1 MFCLQIVT
9 QCAVL
14 SFSSVCSNIFFSVR
28 SALISLSKTTHLTI
42 LSTFYPP
49 QYYHYSIHRNA
60 ILIYFSSSKL
70 HLFKKS
76 QILRMWVVAQEKWKE
91 MKSKS
96 LAGWLAGFVNLSQVK
111 SPFWICFLISKI
123 RITKN
128 SINLTDLL
136 WRLNEI
142 KHVKDLSDR
151 QYILLLPSNCLPN

>member
-1 MFCLQIVT
+1 MPELFSLNTNQITSLPCPKPSLTSSHHTEKKSKIPRNLASANFAHYSQTRLTSLLFLQQTKLTPTSGLLYWLFALSGMFCLQIVT

-76 QILRMWVVAQEKWKE
+76 QILRMWVVA
-91 MKSKS
+91 
-96 LAGWLAGFVNLSQVK
+96 
-111 SPFWICFLISKI
+111 
-123 RITKN
+123 
-128 SINLTDLL
+128 
-136 WRLNEI
+136 
-142 KHVKDLSDR
+142 
-151 QYILLLPSNCLPN
+151 